1 MIKSSRKLFS
11 NVTKLNKVIGQMP
24 WNFHSIY
31 QHVEVE
37 DMESPIDIQKQFLS
51 NDEAVAIFK
60 DFVDAI

>member
-1 MIKSSRKLFS
+1 
-11 NVTKLNKVIGQMP
+11 MP

-37 DMESPIDIQKQFLS
+37 DMESPINLQKQFLS